1 MKTFKQISEAVKAK
15 NMSGDLVF
23 SKNTNKVN
31 VTVLRVKNKFVVYID
46 KDELDTFSSQKEA
59 EKAGV
64 QFAKELKG
72 MR

>member
-23 SKNTNKVN
+23 SKKTNKIN
-31 VTVLRVKNKFVVYID
+31 VTVLKVKNKFVVYID
-46 KDELDTFSSQKEA
+46 KDKLDSFSSQKEA

>member
-1 MKTFKQISEAVKAK
+1 MKTFKQISEAAK
-15 NMSGDLVF
+15 GKNKSGNLVF
-23 SKNTNKVN
+23 SKKTNKVN
-31 VTVLRVKNKFVVYID
+31 VTVLKVKNEFVVYID
-46 KDELDTFSSQKEA
+46 KDKLDTFSNQKEA